1 MNLFPSKL
9 PSVGTTIFTEM
20 SALARTHQAINLSQG
35 FPDFP
40 SDPRLAELAAEAMR
54 QGHNQYA
61 PMAGLLPLREKIAEL
76 QRKWYGATYDPVQE
90 ITITSGA
97 TEALMSTIL
106 ALVRSGDEV
115 MVLEPAY
122 DSYVPAIELAGGV
135 PILVPLQF
143 PEFRIDWERVRA
155 KLSSRTTAILIN
167 SPHNPTGA
175 MISAED
181 LIQLAELAESHDLL
195 VIADEVYEH
204 IRFDGRVHHSISG
217 HARLRERSV
226 VISSFGKSLHLTGW
240 KVGYALAPEAISREI
255 RKVHQFATFSTS
267 TPFQHAIY
275 HYLDQHLEQ
284 VEALG
289 AFYQA
294 KRDRFLDLM
303 AETPFKPLPCPGTY
317 FQLMRYDAISDLP
330 EADFAKWLTREK
342 GVAVIPVSAF
352 YQQPVDHQVVR
363 FCFAKE
369 DQTLEAAA
377 ERLMGVSRS

>member
-1 MNLFPSKL
+1 MNLSPSKL

-20 SALARTHQAINLSQG
+20 SALALAYQAVNLSQG

-61 PMAGLLPLREKIAEL
+61 PMAGWLPLREKIAEL
-76 QRKWYGATYDPVQE
+76 QHKWYGATYDAVNE

-106 ALVRSGDEV
+106 ALVRPGDEV
-115 MVLEPAY
+115 IVLEPAY
-122 DSYVPAIELAGGV
+122 DSYVPAIQLAGGI
-135 PILVPLQF
+135 PILVPLHF
-143 PEFRIDWERVRA
+143 PDVRIDWDRVRA
-155 KLSSRTTAILIN
+155 VLSSRTTAMLVN

-181 LIQLAELAESHDLL
+181 LTQLAELAEAHDLL

-204 IRFDGRVHHSISG
+204 IRFDGLIHHSISG
-217 HARLRERSV
+217 HAALRERSV

-240 KVGYALAPEAISREI
+240 KVGYAMAPATISKEI

-284 VEALG
+284 VESLG
-289 AFYQA
+289 SFYQA
-294 KRDRFLDLM
+294 KRDHFLSLM
-303 AETPFKPLPCPGTY
+303 ADTPFEPLPCPGTY
-317 FQLMRYDAISDLP
+317 FQLMRYDAISDLT
-330 EADFAKWLTREK
+330 EAAFAKWLTQEK

-369 DQTLEAAA
+369 AATLEAAA
-377 ERLMGVSRS
+377 ERLKNL